1 VVQQFAALRLS
12 NTAPQGA
19 SSGEWKMN
27 NKYEA
32 AEMIIV
38 GAATET
44 ILGEKV
50 LPVMD
55 NVSSGDPLLRAEP
68 EQLFDE

>member
-1 VVQQFAALRLS
+1 M
-12 NTAPQGA
+12 
-19 SSGEWKMN
+19 KM

-32 AEMIIV
+32 AEIV
-38 GAATET
+38 VVGTATDT

-55 NVSSGDPLLRAEP
+55 NVSSGDPLYRAE
-68 EQLFDE
+68 QVQMFDE